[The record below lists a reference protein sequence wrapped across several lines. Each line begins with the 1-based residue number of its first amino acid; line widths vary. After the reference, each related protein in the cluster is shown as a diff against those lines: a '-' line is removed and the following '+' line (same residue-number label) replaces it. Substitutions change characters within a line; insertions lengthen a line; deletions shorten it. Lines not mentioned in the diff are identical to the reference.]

1 MLRRILPHVCI
12 VLSLTVLVLL
22 ILNLFNPFMGFL
34 AFSPARSRC
43 GSCWRCASRPSP
55 RPSSSSGQTA
65 VSDIKNL
72 AFWLLPARCPP
83 AVQIPP
89 ED

>member
-34 AFSPARSRC
+34 
-43 GSCWRCASRPSP
+43 
-55 RPSSSSGQTA
+55 SSA
-65 VSDIKNL
+65 VSLWFLL
-72 AFWLLPARCPP
+72 ALCLNECKSSRFRVWTDRR
-83 AVQIPP
+83 Q
-89 ED
+89 

>member
-34 AFSPARSRC
+34 SLFNPFM
-43 GSCWRCASRPSP
+43 GFL
-55 RPSSSSGQTA
+55 SSA
-65 VSDIKNL
+65 VSLWFLL
-72 AFWLLPARCPP
+72 ALCLTALATAIVLVWTDRR
-83 AVQIPP
+83 Q
-89 ED
+89 

>member
-34 AFSPARSRC
+34 P
-43 GSCWRCASRPSP
+43 
-55 RPSSSSGQTA
+55 
-65 VSDIKNL
+65 
-72 AFWLLPARCPP
+72 LPASPGT
-83 AVQIPP
+83 VHTGF
-89 ED
+89 